1 MEADKEPKSSIDG
14 LESPVDD
21 KVPVAYESQVDD
33 KVLVADTFESQV
45 DDKVPVADTFESLAE
60 CREPVVDTERE
71 RQTVEAL
78 DNTAEVV
85 DNKWVEA

>member
-1 MEADKEPKSSIDG
+1 M
-14 LESPVDD
+14 
-21 KVPVAYESQVDD
+21 DD
-33 KVLVADTFESQV
+33 KVLVAYTFESQV

-60 CREPVVDTERE
+60 CREPVVDMERE
-71 RQTVEAL
+71 RQTVEAAVEVL